1 VTELTAFTAS
11 LELRDAVHAADRTH
25 DRRTSIFLRVHGG
38 RGEGWGECPTAT
50 VPGVDAT
57 SEDVLG
63 GLAAIDDDALAT
75 LLADPATANGAG
87 PLRRAR
93 EPAAGSGHRLA
104 RALVGAAVLDLEL
117 RRAGSSLAEHLGVTQ
132 DDVGFS
138 GVVGIEDA
146 VAARDRAEALVE
158 LGATRLRVKVS
169 PRSGTEALEAV
180 LDSVGVP
187 VVADANGSLDP
198 RDSARVDALTSLP
211 IAWLEQP
218 FAPGSLQQSAR
229 LARSSPVRIGLD
241 ESVVSTDALRVIA
254 LAGAASVVCVKPGR
268 LGVLGALEVLGAARE
283 LRLTTYVGG
292 HFETGLGRAALA
304 VLATAGDLDGD
315 VAAPSTYL
323 VDDPCA
329 LAGPRAGRQPLYRGV
344 GTGPLP
350 RTDALVTCSERS
362 I

>member
-1 VTELTAFTAS
+1 VTEVTAFAAS
-11 LELRDAVHAADRTH
+11 LELRDAVRAADRTH
-25 DRRTSIFLRVHGG
+25 DRRTSIYLRLGDGG
-38 RGEGWGECPTAT
+38 VEGWGECPVATA
-50 VPGVDAT
+50 PGVDAT
-57 SEDVLG
+57 AEDVLE
-63 GLAAIDDDALAT
+63 GLAAIDDDTLAS
-75 LLADPATANGAG
+75 LVASPATATDAD
-87 PLRRAR
+87 PQRRAS
-93 EPAAGSGHRLA
+93 EPASGPGHRVA
-104 RALVGAAVLDLEL
+104 RALVGGAALDLEL
-117 RRAGSSLAEHLGVTQ
+117 RRAGCSLAEHLGVIQ

-138 GVVGIEDA
+138 GVVGIDDA
-146 VAARDRAEALVE
+146 VAARDRAEVLVA

-169 PRSGTEALEAV
+169 PRSGTKALEAV
-180 LDSVGVP
+180 LDSAGVP

-198 RDSARVDALTSLP
+198 RDADRLDALTSLP

-283 LRLTTYVGG
+283 LRLTSYVGG
-292 HFETGLGRAALA
+292 YFETGLGRAAIA

-323 VDDPCA
+323 VDDPCD
-329 LAGPRAGRQPLYRGV
+329 LDGPHAGRQALYRGA

-350 RTDALVTCSERS
+350 RTDGLVTCSERS